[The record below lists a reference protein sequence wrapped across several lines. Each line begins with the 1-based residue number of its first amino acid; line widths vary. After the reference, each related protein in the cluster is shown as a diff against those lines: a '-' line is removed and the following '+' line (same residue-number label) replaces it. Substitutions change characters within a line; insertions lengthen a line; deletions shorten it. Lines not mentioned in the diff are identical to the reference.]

1 MKTTKIIFTVCC
13 LLTMANSIL
22 AQRACDRWYFDANY
36 TFIQPLGAFETNG
49 FHQAHGVSFGVYYD
63 LTPYNQKIN
72 FHLGGRVNAGFTKGI
87 RNNITLADPE
97 GAIGKTSIYNA
108 LGDFKLVGRAIFL
121 PQQRIKP
128 YLELF
133 AGGRVAA
140 AHETLKLDGFY
151 IGYEEKNSE
160 QLISGGS
167 GVIGAGGG
175 LLIKIH
181 DVIDFDLRLSYN
193 HATNAEYVD
202 LDSYLKVNDNLTYDF
217 ASSEAKNYA
226 LHIGFRFKL
235 GCGRD
240 DRGYEQNDRRRS
252 NRIRNDRNR
261 RSNRKG
267 RTPTKKT
274 PSSGS
279 SKS

>member
-1 MKTTKIIFTVCC
+1 MKNSKIIFTVCC
-13 LLTMANSIL
+13 LLTMATSML
-22 AQRACDRWYFDANY
+22 AQRNCDRWYMDANY
-36 TFIQPLGAFETNG
+36 TFIQPLEELATNG
-49 FHQAHGVSFGVYYD
+49 FHQAHGASFGVYYD
-63 LTPYNQKIN
+63 LRPYNQKIN

-87 RNNITLADPE
+87 RDNITLADPE

-133 AGGRVAA
+133 GGLRVTT
-140 AHETLKLDGFY
+140 AHETLKLDQSY
-151 IGYEEKNSE
+151 IGYEEKTST
-160 QLISGGS
+160 QVISKGS
-167 GVIGAGGG
+167 GVIGGGVG
-175 LLIKIH
+175 ALIKIH
-181 DVIDFDLRLSYN
+181 EMVDFDLRLSYN
-193 HATNAEYVD
+193 QAKQAEYVD

-240 DRGYEQNDRRRS
+240 DRRYNRNNRYDR
-252 NRIRNDRNR
+252 RNDRIR

-267 RTPTKKT
+267 KTPTKKT